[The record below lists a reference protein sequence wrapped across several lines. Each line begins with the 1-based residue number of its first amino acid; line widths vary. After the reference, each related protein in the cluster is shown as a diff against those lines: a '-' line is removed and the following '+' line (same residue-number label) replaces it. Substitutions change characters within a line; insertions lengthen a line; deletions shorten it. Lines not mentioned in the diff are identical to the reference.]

1 MKLKSITFRCSRPQL
16 QRLESTM
23 LSCKENN
30 RTTFITTALEEFLN
44 YAEQP
49 TIAVLDLFALV
60 SDIDSIGSGDKFAS
74 QA

>member
-1 MKLKSITFRCSRPQL
+1 MIFC
-16 QRLESTM
+16 E
-23 LSCKENN
+23 ENN
-30 RTTFITTALEEFLN
+30 RTSFITKALEEFLD

-60 SDIDSIGSGDKFAS
+60 RDIDSTGSGDKFAT